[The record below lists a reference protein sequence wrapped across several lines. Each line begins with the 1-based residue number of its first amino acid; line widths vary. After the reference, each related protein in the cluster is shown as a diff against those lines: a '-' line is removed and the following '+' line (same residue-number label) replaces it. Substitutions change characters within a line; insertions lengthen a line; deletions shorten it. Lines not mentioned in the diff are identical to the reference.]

1 VLYRKRDPDVGAIGV
16 PNFHTVPI
24 SDCIKIRGQ
33 FFFPPQNI
41 PPGYQK
47 IGKGAV
53 VHTLGFTSWLFYL
66 GAGVL
71 LNRVRICIEEGH
83 IKPKRC

>member
-1 VLYRKRDPDVGAIGV
+1 MECTFGFHKSPMAIRCFVGVAPD
-16 PNFHTVPI
+16 TLE
-24 SDCIKIRGQ
+24 
-33 FFFPPQNI
+33 NI
-41 PPGYQK
+41 QPGFYK
-47 IGKGAV
+47 IGNVVV
-53 VHTLGFTSWLFYL
+53 VHTLEFTSWLFIF